1 MRAMLGAE
9 YDAFEAALETAP
21 VRGLRVNPLKG
32 DADAVRRALAEEL
45 GTLTEIPFAEGGYTF
60 AAERIGSSPLHHAGA
75 IYIQEPAAMAP
86 VAAVEIEPHW
96 WVADLCASPGGK
108 STQIAAR
115 LSEEGLLLS
124 NEYTRSRVP
133 TLCGNLE
140 RMGVRRAVV
149 TSMDVP
155 TLSELYEGCFD
166 LVVVDA
172 PCSGEGMFRKNPD
185 AVGEWS
191 EASPAFC
198 AERQYGILRAA
209 AGMVKSGGLLVYST
223 CTFAPEENEWQ
234 VARFLAEN
242 ADFSL
247 TAPAEA
253 VASVSAP
260 GIAGGFA
267 EADGFMPAPF
277 TLTEEQAKLCR
288 RFYPHVFDG
297 EGQFLAVLRREEGG
311 EEPTLPKDASSP
323 LSKEERTAA
332 EAFLKEA
339 LTPDAAKELLPKLR
353 SRNGMVFVHPGL
365 PVPGKGVYA
374 AGVNVGSVTKGRLVP
389 HHQFFSAYGEL
400 FRNRIDLMSDDKR
413 LAAYL
418 HGETVPADFS
428 GWGVVR
434 VCGAS
439 VGGVKAG
446 GGVAK
451 NHYPKGLR
459 K

>member
-1 MRAMLGAE
+1 MLGAE
-9 YDAFEAALETAP
+9 YDAFAASLETAP

-32 DADAVRRALAEEL
+32 DADAVRAALADEV
-45 GTLTEIPFAEGGYTF
+45 GALTPIPFAEDGYTF
-60 AAERIGSSPLHHAGA
+60 AAEHIGSSPLHHAGA
-75 IYIQEPAAMAP
+75 IYVQEPAAMAP
-86 VAAVEIEPHW
+86 VAAVDVRPDW

-115 LSEEGLLLS
+115 LSGEGLLLS

-140 RMGVRRAVV
+140 RMGVRRSVV

-155 TLSELYEGCFD
+155 SLAELYEGCFD

-191 EASPAFC
+191 ESSPAFC
-198 AERQYGILRAA
+198 AQRQYGILRAA
-209 AGMVKSGGLLVYST
+209 AKMVKAGGTLIYST

-242 ADFSL
+242 EDFSL

-253 VASVSAP
+253 VVVASAP
-260 GIAGGFA
+260 GIAGALPQSEGFA
-267 EADGFMPAPF
+267 PAPF
-277 TLTEEQAKLCR
+277 TLTEEPSKLCR

-297 EGQFLAVLRREEGG
+297 EGQFLAVLRRGDSGDEA
-311 EEPTLPKDASSP
+311 LPKDSSSP

-332 EAFLKEA
+332 EAFLKES
-339 LTPDAAKELLPKLR
+339 LTPDAAKALLPKLR

-365 PVPGKGVYA
+365 PIPGKGVYA
-374 AGVNVGSVTKGRLVP
+374 AGVNLGSVVKGRLVP
-389 HHQFFSAYGEL
+389 HHQFFSAYGNC
-400 FRNRIDLMSDDKR
+400 FRNRIDLAPDDR
-413 LAAYL
+413 TLAVYL
-418 HGETVPADFS
+418 HGETIPADFV
-428 GWGVVR
+428 GWGVAR

-439 VGGVKAG
+439 VGGVKAS